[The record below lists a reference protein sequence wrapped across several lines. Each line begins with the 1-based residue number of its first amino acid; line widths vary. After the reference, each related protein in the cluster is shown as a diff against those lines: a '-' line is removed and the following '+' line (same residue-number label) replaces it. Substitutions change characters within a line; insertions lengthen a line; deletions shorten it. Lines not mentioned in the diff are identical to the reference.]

1 MSLTYTW
8 KITGLK
14 ARDEAGHT
22 NAVVQTYWQKIGTD
36 SNGNEGTFS
45 GATPFTAAN
54 VPAGQFIPYEELTEE
69 IVIGWIQ
76 SVVVGGYE
84 EHVNSQIQ
92 RQIDA
97 TVNPIVEPGL
107 PWAPAPVAE
116 PAPTPEP
123 VVAPVVTAPVANTNP
138 ILTPE
143 E

>member
-1 MSLTYTW
+1 MAITYTW

-14 ARDEAGHT
+14 ARDEGGHT

-36 SNGNEGTFS
+36 ENGNQGTFS
-45 GATPFTAAN
+45 GATPFTAAD

-84 EHVNSQIQ
+84 GHVNAQIQ
-92 RQIDA
+92 KQIDA
-97 TVNPIVEPGL
+97 IVNPIVEPGL
-107 PWAPAPVAE
+107 PWAPAPVPE
-116 PAPTPEP
+116 PAPIPEP
-123 VVAPVVTAPVANTNP
+123 IPAPAANTSSP
-138 ILTPE
+138 LTPE